1 MAIKA
6 VLFDLDGV
14 LVDTETI
21 YTDFWSE
28 IDRLYPTGVAD
39 FAHVIKGSTLTS
51 ILATYFPNPEVSA
64 RIVEMLREHE
74 LNMPYRLFDGVA
86 EMLTA
91 LHEAGI
97 ATAIVTSSN
106 RTKMKHLFG
115 VQPILNQLIAT
126 LITDEDV
133 TASKPD
139 PQGYL
144 LAASR
149 LGFAPEE
156 CVVVEDSYA
165 GLEAGRRAGGA
176 VIGIAT
182 TNPRAEVEKRC
193 DIALDTAAEI
203 TVEMLK
209 RL

>member
-51 ILATYFPNPEVSA
+51 ILATYFPDPKVSA
-64 RIVEMLREHE
+64 RIVGMLREHE

-139 PQGYL
+139 PQGYM

-182 TNPRAEVEKRC
+182 TNPRAEVEKQC
-193 DIALDTAAEI
+193 NIALNSAAEI
-203 TVEMLK
+203 TVEVLK
-209 RL
+209 GL